1 MNVYLLESDS
11 FLALVLALIG
21 EAGRQHYLKSIEE
34 GMVMMNLPF
43 ESKRDWAKLLEEV

>member
-1 MNVYLLESDS
+1 LKATRS
-11 FLALVLALIG
+11 LALVLALIG
-21 EAGRQHYLKSIEE
+21 EAGRQHFLKSIEE